1 MRASSLH
8 SGRWPKAAALVVAIL
23 ASGCAAKT
31 VLVQLP
37 PRIDLRAYDAIG
49 VVDFAPDSADRLGK
63 TATQQFMSAIYASQP
78 GVRFLE
84 LGPMDRLL
92 GEVHRERIDPDTVK
106 LLGARYKVDSVFS
119 GSYEVSESLP
129 QVSVEKDLSSMRATA
144 RVRMSLT
151 IRQWDTRTG
160 ATIWTNTRHGEWPVT
175 KMRVQAGPSVG
186 VRVNDT
192 REGYG
197 EFMEQLVRAVTSD
210 FAVQYERR
218 PVAKL
223 D

>member
-1 MRASSLH
+1 MKASLFR
-8 SGRWPKAAALVVAIL
+8 GGGWLKAAALVVAIL

-84 LGPMDRLL
+84 LGPVERLL
-92 GEVHRERIDPDTVK
+92 GEAHRERIDPDTVK
-106 LLGARYKVDSVFS
+106 LFGARYKVDSVFS

-129 QVSVEKDLSSMRATA
+129 QVSVDKDLSSMRATA

-186 VRVNDT
+186 VRVNDS

>member
-1 MRASSLH
+1 
-8 SGRWPKAAALVVAIL
+8 
-23 ASGCAAKT
+23 
-31 VLVQLP
+31 

-84 LGPMDRLL
+84 LGPVDRLL
-92 GEVHRERIDPDTVK
+92 GEAPRERIDPETVK
-106 LLGARYKVDSVFS
+106 VFGARYKVDSVFS

-129 QVSVEKDLSSMRATA
+129 QVSVDKDLSSMRATA

-186 VRVNDT
+186 VRVDDS
-192 REGYG
+192 RGG
-197 EFMEQLVRAVTSD
+197 HRGFIVQLRSGRTQR
-210 FAVQYERR
+210 FA
-218 PVAKL
+218 PP
-223 D
+223 